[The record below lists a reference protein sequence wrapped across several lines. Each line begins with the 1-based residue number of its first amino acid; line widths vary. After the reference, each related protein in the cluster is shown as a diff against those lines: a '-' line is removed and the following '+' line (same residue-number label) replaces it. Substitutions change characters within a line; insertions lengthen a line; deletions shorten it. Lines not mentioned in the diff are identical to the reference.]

1 MIKEN
6 YIPIGT
12 EIVIEKQLKKFKGS
26 SLEKEKLS
34 KLATILSYYF
44 HYLGHSESQEL
55 KLNYAHFDPDR
66 TSEERNHYSSK
77 SDLTKFKTIF
87 NDVIKKGNFK
97 KLEANELQEAIHSSD
112 LIGLN
117 LKINFEDFQ
126 EYKIYARG
134 LTKQKEK
141 IKKFYFWKKEIE
153 IEFYERIVIYLHYQ
167 NKDYFIQNNQEIED
181 LPFVPNSIVL
191 KIFKRVPKNDLET
204 IFPNAEPKMPLKD
217 KLLLWIPGIGGG
229 VPIITTKVVPA
240 LVNIANAYKSGNTL
254 QLEVF
259 KNSLMQGGAALGV
272 LGAYLFKQYK
282 EYKNKINDF
291 HRMLTDSLYFK
302 NLGNNSGV
310 FHTLIDSSEEEE
322 IKESI
327 LAYCF
332 LLENSEPVN
341 AEILDKKIEEWFL
354 SEFNMDIDFEVDDA
368 LSKLKKIG
376 LATEVNGLWSV
387 LPVDDALKC
396 VDNLW
401 DSIFNFNEVDK

>member
-1 MIKEN
+1 MQREN

-12 EIVIEKQLKKFKGS
+12 EIVIEKQLNSFKGS
-26 SLEKEKLS
+26 SLEKEKLN
-34 KLATILSYYF
+34 KLCSILSYYF

-55 KLNYAHFDPDR
+55 KLNYAHYDPDR
-66 TSEERNHYSSK
+66 TSEERLLYTSK
-77 SDLTKFKTIF
+77 SDLMQFKSTL
-87 NDVIKKGNFK
+87 NSVIKKGNFK
-97 KLEANELQEAIHSSD
+97 VLEADELQEAIHSSD

-117 LKINFEDFQ
+117 LQINFDDFQ

-134 LTKQKEK
+134 LTRQKEK

-153 IEFYERIVIYLHYQ
+153 IEYYERIVIYLHYQ
-167 NKDYFIQNNQEIED
+167 NEDYFIRKKQEID
-181 LPFVPNSIVL
+181 ALPFAPNSIVL

-240 LVNIANAYKSGNTL
+240 LINITKAYKSGNIL
-254 QLEVF
+254 HLESF
-259 KNSLMQGGAALGV
+259 KSSLMQGGAALGV
-272 LGAYLFKQYK
+272 LGVYLFRQYK
-282 EYKNKINDF
+282 EYTNKINDF

-310 FHTLIDSSEEEE
+310 FHSLIDSSEEEE

-332 LLENSEPVN
+332 LLNHSEPMK
-341 AEILDKKIEEWFL
+341 AEDLDQEIEQWFL
-354 SEFNMDIDFEVDDA
+354 SEFNTAIDFEVDDA
-368 LSKLKKIG
+368 LSKLKRIG
-376 LATEVNGLWSV
+376 LASEQDALWTV
-387 LPVDDALKC
+387 LPINDALMC
-396 VDNLW
+396 IDNLW
-401 DSIFNFNEVDK
+401 DGIFNFSEVE